1 MLDNEIEKQILM
13 VEKETKL
20 EARLLWIDLVLGDLK
35 TTLSEIQH
43 NYSTALKQNETNL
56 ATKHA
61 FRLYREQFKW
71 LSKTIIWLYILSV
84 IYSKDEKNHT
94 INSNWFW
101 QLYFNNI
108 FIVILN
114 YYSL

>member
-1 MLDNEIEKQILM
+1 MLDNEILKKVLM
-13 VEKETKL
+13 VEKETKM

-43 NYSTALKQNETNL
+43 NYSAALKQHETNL

-71 LSKTIIWLYILSV
+71 LSK
-84 IYSKDEKNHT
+84 
-94 INSNWFW
+94 
-101 QLYFNNI
+101 NNLT
-108 FIVILN
+108 V
-114 YYSL
+114 YP